1 VPYKMKNPAARVLKY
16 KQTVSVVIATLECHC
31 EENYFERS
39 VQEMEIKDIDRSN
52 LNARLPR

>member
-1 VPYKMKNPAARVLKY
+1 MKNPAARVLKY